1 MEESGDMV
9 FTEIL
14 DNFIKI
20 LENIP
25 GNLKSMSMTLLY
37 FLSTIDIALTIY
49 KNINNPDFNYINWA
63 KTKILKV
70 GFIVF
75 AIKSYE
81 WFLTMVKDFFISI
94 GTKGL
99 GLSLNSNN
107 YFNDPSA
114 IWDKGREIGG
124 RVIDQLSWRPATYIF
139 ILLGLLTYIGF
150 FLLAMR
156 IIICWVEYYFL
167 TGFSIVFLPFG
178 ALDLGV
184 EYYKNVFKTIISCS
198 IKLGVFNMWLLICDK
213 LMKSIM
219 VVEKKYDLDAALVV
233 CGTVYILVAIMLSM
247 PSITTSLLTG
257 SPAVNAGAAMAG
269 ATGAIAG
276 MTRGMGHAYRGTK
289 ETVKGAVKGA
299 KIGANSIGGSLGAP
313 GSVGNIVGS
322 TFGGAVGAIVGCSY
336 AGARY
341 GVFKEKAK
349 DKQNNGNNGN
359 NASVTS
365 PSNNSSSGGNSSGGN
380 TSQAGSANSNGGS
393 SGSTPNQQST
403 TSNSPGNNG
412 GTPSGSG
419 QAPSSNIQGATG
431 SVNTNAQTQVN
442 APNSNGDTTTQPSS
456 STNDATTTDNSNID
470 STQATG
476 TAQSSATNTTTQPSS
491 NTNDT
496 TTTDNSNI
504 DSTQATGTTQS
515 SATNTDTSTVTNV
528 SNSTSS
534 DSGNNVDNSNNTNS
548 LTNTSSTTSSDTGSN
563 SEKRGIKVNGGE
575 AGKLPDWME
584 GDY

>member
-1 MEESGDMV
+1 MV

-14 DNFIKI
+14 NNFVKI
-20 LENIP
+20 LEKLP
-25 GNLKSMSMTLLY
+25 GNLKSMCMTLLY
-37 FLSTIDIALTIY
+37 FLSTIDIALTVY
-49 KNINNPDFNYINWA
+49 KNINNPDFNYVNWA
-63 KTKILKV
+63 KTKILKI
-70 GFIVF
+70 GFIIF

-81 WFLTMVKDFFISI
+81 WFLSMVKSFFLSV

-99 GLSLNSNN
+99 GISLNGNN
-107 YFNDPSA
+107 YFNDPSV
-114 IWDKGREIGG
+114 IWDKGREIGDLILDEVSG
-124 RVIDQLSWRPATYIF
+124 WPSTYVF
-139 ILLGLLTYIGF
+139 ILLGIITYIGF
-150 FLLAMR
+150 FMLSIQ

-167 TGFSIVFLPFG
+167 TGISIIFLPFG
-178 ALDLGV
+178 ALDLGL
-184 EYYKNVFKTIISCS
+184 EYYKNVFKTIMSCS
-198 IKLGVFNMWLLICDK
+198 IKLCVFNIWLLICDK
-213 LMKSIM
+213 LIKELL
-219 VVEKKYDLDAALVV
+219 VVNRGYELDDALVV
-233 CGTVYILVAIMLSM
+233 CGTVYILVVIMLSM
-247 PSITTSLLTG
+247 PSLTSGLLTG
-257 SPAVNAGAAMAG
+257 SPTMNAGAAMAG
-269 ATGAIAG
+269 ATGAVAG
-276 MTRGMGHAYRGTK
+276 MTRGMGHVYRGTK

-299 KIGANSIGGSLGAP
+299 KIGASGGSRFLGGP
-313 GSVGNIVGS
+313 GTGLGIVGS
-322 TFGGAVGAIVGCSY
+322 TVGGIGGAIVGGSY

-349 DKQNNGNNGN
+349 DKQNNGNN
-359 NASVTS
+359 ASVTS
-365 PSNNSSSGGNSSGGN
+365 PSNNSSLGGNSSGGN

-456 STNDATTTDNSNID
+456 STNDATTVDNSNID

-476 TAQSSATNTTTQPSS
+476 TAQSSTTNTTTQPSS

-504 DSTQATGTTQS
+504 DSTQATGTAQS
-515 SATNTDTSTVTNV
+515 NATNMDTSTVTNV

-548 LTNTSSTTSSDTGSN
+548 STNTSSTTSSDTGSN

>member
-1 MEESGDMV
+1 MV

-14 DNFIKI
+14 NNFVKI
-20 LENIP
+20 LEKLP
-25 GNLKSMSMTLLY
+25 GNLKSMCMTLLY
-37 FLSTIDIALTIY
+37 FLSTIDIALTVY
-49 KNINNPDFNYINWA
+49 KNINNPDFNYVNWA
-63 KTKILKV
+63 KTKILKI
-70 GFIVF
+70 GFIIF

-81 WFLTMVKDFFISI
+81 WFLSMVKSFFLSV

-99 GLSLNSNN
+99 GISLNGNN
-107 YFNDPSA
+107 YFNDPSV
-114 IWDKGREIGG
+114 IWDKGREIGDLILDEVSG
-124 RVIDQLSWRPATYIF
+124 WPSTYVF
-139 ILLGLLTYIGF
+139 ILLGIITYIGF
-150 FLLAMR
+150 FMLSIQ

-167 TGFSIVFLPFG
+167 TGISIIFLPFG
-178 ALDLGV
+178 ALDLGL
-184 EYYKNVFKTIISCS
+184 EYYKNVFKTIMSCS
-198 IKLGVFNMWLLICDK
+198 IKLCVFNIWLLICDK
-213 LMKSIM
+213 LIKELL
-219 VVEKKYDLDAALVV
+219 VVNRGYELDDALVV
-233 CGTVYILVAIMLSM
+233 CGTVYILVVIMLSM
-247 PSITTSLLTG
+247 PSLTSGLLTG
-257 SPAVNAGAAMAG
+257 SPTMNAGAAMAG
-269 ATGAIAG
+269 ATGAVAG
-276 MTRGMGHAYRGTK
+276 MTRGMGHVYRGTK

-299 KIGANSIGGSLGAP
+299 KIGASGGSRFLGGP
-313 GSVGNIVGS
+313 GTGLGIVGS
-322 TFGGAVGAIVGCSY
+322 TVGGIGGAIVGGSY

-349 DKQNNGNNGN
+349 DKQNNGNN
-359 NASVTS
+359 ASVTS
-365 PSNNSSSGGNSSGGN
+365 PSNNSSLGGNSSGGN

-504 DSTQATGTTQS
+504 DSTQATGTAQS

-548 LTNTSSTTSSDTGSN
+548 STNTSSTTSSDTGSN

>member
-299 KIGANSIGGSLGAP
+299 KIGS
-313 GSVGNIVGS
+313 SVGNGFLGGLGTTGGIIGNTVGG
-322 TFGGAVGAIVGCSY
+322 FAGAIVGGSY

-349 DKQNNGNNGN
+349 DKQNNGNNNGN
-359 NASVTS
+359 YVSATP

-380 TSQAGSANSNGGS
+380 TSQAGSASNNGGS

-403 TSNSPGNNG
+403 TSNSSGNG
-412 GTPSGSG
+412 GGPSGNG
-419 QAPSSNIQGATG
+419 QTPSSNIQGTIG
-431 SVNTNAQTQVN
+431 SVNTSAQIQAN
-442 APNSNGDTTTQPSS
+442 APSSTGDTSNTQSVAS
-456 STNDATTTDNSNID
+456 
-470 STQATG
+470 
-476 TAQSSATNTTTQPSS
+476 TNTTTIDSS
-491 NTNDT
+491 NA
-496 TTTDNSNI
+496 
-504 DSTQATGTTQS
+504 DSTQINGGTQS
-515 SATNTDTSTVTNV
+515 SANDMSTDTNSVNNINTSTTGNDTTASSVSNTSTNTNSV
-528 SNSTSS
+528 SDNNT
-534 DSGNNVDNSNNTNS
+534 GNNIDNSNNTNS
-548 LTNTSSTTSSDTGSN
+548 TVDASSENTTTTDIGDSSG
-563 SEKRGIKVNGGE
+563 KRGIKVNGGE

>member
-299 KIGANSIGGSLGAP
+299 KIGS
-313 GSVGNIVGS
+313 SVGNGFLGGLGTTGGIIGNTVGG
-322 TFGGAVGAIVGCSY
+322 FAGAIVGGSY

-349 DKQNNGNNGN
+349 DKQNNGN

-380 TSQAGSANSNGGS
+380 TSQAGSASSNGGS

-431 SVNTNAQTQVN
+431 SVNTNAQIQAN
-442 APNSNGDTTTQPSS
+442 APSSTGDTSNTQSVAS
-456 STNDATTTDNSNID
+456 
-470 STQATG
+470 
-476 TAQSSATNTTTQPSS
+476 TNTTTIDSS
-491 NTNDT
+491 NA
-496 TTTDNSNI
+496 
-504 DSTQATGTTQS
+504 DSTQINGATQS
-515 SATNTDTSTVTNV
+515 SANDMSTDTNSVNNVNASTNTSNTGNDTTASSVSNTSTNTNSV
-528 SNSTSS
+528 SDNNT
-534 DSGNNVDNSNNTNS
+534 GNNIDNSNNTNS
-548 LTNTSSTTSSDTGSN
+548 RVDASSENTTTTDIGDSSG
-563 SEKRGIKVNGGE
+563 KRGIKVNGGE

>member
-1 MEESGDMV
+1 MV

-14 DNFIKI
+14 NNFVKI
-20 LENIP
+20 LEKLP
-25 GNLKSMSMTLLY
+25 GNLKSMCMTLLY
-37 FLSTIDIALTIY
+37 FLSTIDIALTVY
-49 KNINNPDFNYINWA
+49 KNINNPDFNYVNWA
-63 KTKILKV
+63 KTKILKI
-70 GFIVF
+70 GFIIF

-81 WFLTMVKDFFISI
+81 WFLSMVKSFFLSV

-99 GLSLNSNN
+99 GISLNGNN
-107 YFNDPSA
+107 YFNDPSV
-114 IWDKGREIGG
+114 IWDKGREIGDLILDEVSG
-124 RVIDQLSWRPATYIF
+124 WPSTYVF
-139 ILLGLLTYIGF
+139 ILLGIITYIGF
-150 FLLAMR
+150 FMLSIQ

-167 TGFSIVFLPFG
+167 TGISIIFLPFG
-178 ALDLGV
+178 ALDLGL
-184 EYYKNVFKTIISCS
+184 EYYKNVFKTIMSCS
-198 IKLGVFNMWLLICDK
+198 IKLCVFNIWLLICDK
-213 LMKSIM
+213 LIKELL
-219 VVEKKYDLDAALVV
+219 VVNRGYELDDALVV
-233 CGTVYILVAIMLSM
+233 CGTVYILVVIMLSM
-247 PSITTSLLTG
+247 PSLTSGLLTG
-257 SPAVNAGAAMAG
+257 SPTMNAGAAMAG
-269 ATGAIAG
+269 ATGAVAG
-276 MTRGMGHAYRGTK
+276 MTRGMGHVYRGTK

-299 KIGANSIGGSLGAP
+299 KIGASGGSRFLGGP
-313 GSVGNIVGS
+313 GTGLGIVGS
-322 TFGGAVGAIVGCSY
+322 TVGGIGGAIVGGSY

-349 DKQNNGNNGN
+349 DKQNNGNN
-359 NASVTS
+359 ASVTS
-365 PSNNSSSGGNSSGGN
+365 PSNNSSLGGNSSGGN

-442 APNSNGDTTTQPSS
+442 ASNSSGDTTVQPSS
-456 STNDATTTDNSNID
+456 NNNVTTADNSNMD

-476 TAQSSATNTTTQPSS
+476 TAQSST
-491 NTNDT
+491 
-496 TTTDNSNI
+496 
-504 DSTQATGTTQS
+504 
-515 SATNTDTSTVTNV
+515 TNTDTSTATNV

-548 LTNTSSTTSSDTGSN
+548 STNTSSTTSSDTGSN

>member
-81 WFLTMVKDFFISI
+81 WFLTMVKDFFLSI

-299 KIGANSIGGSLGAP
+299 KIGS
-313 GSVGNIVGS
+313 SVGNGFLGGLGTTGGIIGNTVGG
-322 TFGGAVGAIVGCSY
+322 FAGAIVGGSY

-349 DKQNNGNNGN
+349 DKQNNGNNNGN
-359 NASVTS
+359 YVSATP

-380 TSQAGSANSNGGS
+380 TSQAGSASNNGGS

-403 TSNSPGNNG
+403 TSNSSGNG
-412 GTPSGSG
+412 GGPSGNG
-419 QAPSSNIQGATG
+419 QTPSSNIQGTIG
-431 SVNTNAQTQVN
+431 SVNTSAQIQAN
-442 APNSNGDTTTQPSS
+442 APSSTGDTSNTQSVAS
-456 STNDATTTDNSNID
+456 
-470 STQATG
+470 
-476 TAQSSATNTTTQPSS
+476 TNTTTIDSS
-491 NTNDT
+491 NA
-496 TTTDNSNI
+496 
-504 DSTQATGTTQS
+504 DSTQINGATQS
-515 SATNTDTSTVTNV
+515 SANDMSTDTNSVNNVNASNTGNDTTASSVSNTSTNTNSV
-528 SNSTSS
+528 SDNNT
-534 DSGNNVDNSNNTNS
+534 GNNIDNSNNTNS
-548 LTNTSSTTSSDTGSN
+548 RVDASSENTTTTDIGDSSG
-563 SEKRGIKVNGGE
+563 KRGIKVNGGE

>member
-1 MEESGDMV
+1 MV

-14 DNFIKI
+14 NNFVKI
-20 LENIP
+20 LEKLP
-25 GNLKSMSMTLLY
+25 GNLKSMCMTLLY
-37 FLSTIDIALTIY
+37 FLSTIDIALTVY
-49 KNINNPDFNYINWA
+49 KNINNPDFNYVNWA
-63 KTKILKV
+63 KTKILKI
-70 GFIVF
+70 GFIIF

-81 WFLTMVKDFFISI
+81 WFLSMVKSFFLSV

-99 GLSLNSNN
+99 GISLNGNN
-107 YFNDPSA
+107 YFNDPSV
-114 IWDKGREIGG
+114 IWDKGREIGDLILDEVSG
-124 RVIDQLSWRPATYIF
+124 WPSTYVF
-139 ILLGLLTYIGF
+139 ILLGIITYIGF
-150 FLLAMR
+150 FMLSIQ

-167 TGFSIVFLPFG
+167 TGISIIFLPFG
-178 ALDLGV
+178 ALDLGL
-184 EYYKNVFKTIISCS
+184 EYYKNVFKTIMSCS
-198 IKLGVFNMWLLICDK
+198 IKLCVFNIWLLICDK
-213 LMKSIM
+213 LIKELL
-219 VVEKKYDLDAALVV
+219 VVNRGYELDDALVV
-233 CGTVYILVAIMLSM
+233 CGTVYILVVIMLSM
-247 PSITTSLLTG
+247 PSLTSGLLTG
-257 SPAVNAGAAMAG
+257 SPTMNAGAAMAG
-269 ATGAIAG
+269 ATGAVAG
-276 MTRGMGHAYRGTK
+276 MTRGMGHVYRGTK

-299 KIGANSIGGSLGAP
+299 KIGASGGSRFLGGP
-313 GSVGNIVGS
+313 GTGLGIVGS
-322 TFGGAVGAIVGCSY
+322 TVGGIGGAIVGGSY

-349 DKQNNGNNGN
+349 DKQNNGNN
-359 NASVTS
+359 ASVTS
-365 PSNNSSSGGNSSGGN
+365 PSNNSSLGGNSSGGN

-456 STNDATTTDNSNID
+456 STNDATTVDNSNID

-476 TAQSSATNTTTQPSS
+476 TAQSNAS
-491 NTNDT
+491 NM
-496 TTTDNSNI
+496 
-504 DSTQATGTTQS
+504 
-515 SATNTDTSTVTNV
+515 DTSTATNV

-534 DSGNNVDNSNNTNS
+534 DSGNNIDNSNNTNS
-548 LTNTSSTTSSDTGSN
+548 STNTSSTTSSDTGSN

>member
-1 MEESGDMV
+1 
-9 FTEIL
+9 
-14 DNFIKI
+14 
-20 LENIP
+20 
-25 GNLKSMSMTLLY
+25 MTLLY
-37 FLSTIDIALTIY
+37 FLSTIDIALTVY
-49 KNINNPDFNYINWA
+49 KNINNPDFNYVNWA
-63 KTKILKV
+63 KTKILKI
-70 GFIVF
+70 GFIIF

-81 WFLTMVKDFFISI
+81 WFLSMVKSFFLSV

-99 GLSLNSNN
+99 GISLNGNN
-107 YFNDPSA
+107 YFNDPSV
-114 IWDKGREIGG
+114 IWDKGREIGDLILDEVSG
-124 RVIDQLSWRPATYIF
+124 WPSTYVF
-139 ILLGLLTYIGF
+139 ILLGIITYIGF
-150 FLLAMR
+150 FMLSIQ

-167 TGFSIVFLPFG
+167 TGISIIFLPFG
-178 ALDLGV
+178 ALDLGL
-184 EYYKNVFKTIISCS
+184 EYYKNVFKTIMSCS
-198 IKLGVFNMWLLICDK
+198 IKLCVFNIWLLICDK
-213 LMKSIM
+213 LIKELL
-219 VVEKKYDLDAALVV
+219 VVNRGYELDDALVV
-233 CGTVYILVAIMLSM
+233 CGTVYILVVIMLSM
-247 PSITTSLLTG
+247 PSLTSGLLTG
-257 SPAVNAGAAMAG
+257 SPTMNAGAAMAG
-269 ATGAIAG
+269 ATGAVAG
-276 MTRGMGHAYRGTK
+276 MTRGMGHVYRGTK

-299 KIGANSIGGSLGAP
+299 KIGASGGSRFLGGP
-313 GSVGNIVGS
+313 GTGLGIVGS
-322 TFGGAVGAIVGCSY
+322 TVGGIGGAIVGGSY

-349 DKQNNGNNGN
+349 DKQNNGNN
-359 NASVTS
+359 ASVTS
-365 PSNNSSSGGNSSGGN
+365 PSNNSSLGGNSSGGN

-456 STNDATTTDNSNID
+456 STNDATTVDNSNIDSTQATGTAQNSTTNTTTQPSSNTNDTTTDNSNID

-476 TAQSSATNTTTQPSS
+476 TAQSNAFNM
-491 NTNDT
+491 
-496 TTTDNSNI
+496 
-504 DSTQATGTTQS
+504 
-515 SATNTDTSTVTNV
+515 DTSTATNV

-548 LTNTSSTTSSDTGSN
+548 STNTSSTTSSDTGSN